1 MPAVKLLN
9 IAASIPAPEF
19 HGAAAM
25 LHQEN
30 TERNG
35 VLVKD
40 GKPFRRDPTATL
52 ALDPGPV
59 FTTFGVPSHG
69 SVFDGERMVDRELS
83 PADQARLIVHD
94 WAMHSDCATPPFVV
108 PASDTAE
115 DKALAEAV
123 TARFN
128 QKSPTEKDAEAYGEA
143 FNVAGYGSKA
153 TAAWAYLQRAVGLTA
168 RVWVPGEEG
177 AELSDTDLIQLLAAT
192 ERERW
197 EALLK
202 HINGPTALLLNGGR
216 DKLFDQHFTSG
227 AQPAAFNYVSVTA
240 NTTAPVASDTTL
252 TGEIT
257 TAGGGLYPK
266 QGTYAHTTSASTA
279 TLTTTFTTNG
289 TDSLPVTLGQV
300 GVRNA
305 SAAGGTLG
313 TKTLLSSTAT
323 LSTSGDAVTI
333 THTFTNT
340 PS

>member
-9 IAASIPAPEF
+9 IAASVPLPVY
-19 HGAAAM
+19 HGAEPM

-30 TERNG
+30 TERDG
-35 VLVKD
+35 VLVRD

-59 FTTFGVPSHG
+59 FTTFGVPEFG
-69 SVFDGERMVDRELS
+69 SVFDGERMVDRVLS

-108 PASDTAE
+108 PASDTPA

-128 QKSPTEKDAEAYGEA
+128 QKSPTAKDAEAYGEA
-143 FNVAGYGSKA
+143 FHVAGFGSKA
-153 TAAWAYLQRAVGLTA
+153 SQAYAYLQRAVGLTA

-177 AELSDTDLIQLLAAT
+177 DELSDADLIQLLAAT

-197 EALLK
+197 DDLQK
-202 HINGPTALLLNGGR
+202 HISGPVALLLNQGR
-216 DKLFDQHFTSG
+216 DKLFDQHFLRGS
-227 AQPAAFNYVSVTA
+227 QPAAADYVSVSA
-240 NTTAPVASDTTL
+240 NTTAPAAADTTL

-257 TAGGGLYPK
+257 TSGGGLYPK

-300 GVRNA
+300 GCRTA
-305 SAAGGTLG
+305 SAAGGTLC